1 MVKMTPSVSEMIIA
15 KKLNAVWS
23 LKKSKWIGDLI
34 EHTYELRDGVLDPL
48 HSVKV
53 NSDLR
58 KYSRLKPILNKLNSL
73 E

>member
-1 MVKMTPSVSEMIIA
+1 MTPSVSEMIIA